1 MHGLV
6 QGVGFRISLARVAR
20 TRGAAGWV
28 KNRVD
33 GAVEAALEGDRDVVD
48 GVVEWCRA
56 GPRGA
61 RVDRV
66 DIEDETVEGLTT
78 FEIR

>member
-1 MHGLV
+1 MHGVV

-28 KNRVD
+28 RNRAD
-33 GAVEAALEGDRDVVD
+33 GAVEAVLEGAWDVVD
-48 GVVEWCRA
+48 GVVAWCRE

-61 RVDRV
+61 RVDQV
-66 DIEDETVEGLTT
+66 EVEEGTVEGLTT